1 MENME
6 IQTAHLIRLLAGKS
20 DPSGGGCWLPL
31 WMHARD
37 TAGILRHLAQS
48 WLPEAVRRTL
58 GLEEETLYNL
68 VCFLGLTHDFGKGT
82 AKFQSDILRRLPEVR
97 ERLQTYLLL
106 PDAFPDRGATPH
118 AMASEAILLE
128 LGCPR
133 GVASIVGAHHGK
145 PQQDNQDDFICDQL
159 ENHPGNYW
167 GRGQEA
173 RWRAVW
179 REMLAAALQ
188 ESGFSDV
195 TELPALTIPAELLL
209 TGLLTM
215 ADWIASNTTY
225 FPLIPVDETGHETD
239 YPARV
244 ERAWERLALTSPW
257 ESPYFGVDA
266 ETFKQQFGFWPNGL
280 QRSVLETVNNITS
293 PGLLIIEAQMG
304 VGKTEAALAAAEI
317 FGNRRQSGGLFFGL
331 PTQATANGIF
341 DRLRDWAETQSEDM
355 VHSIR
360 LAHGMA
366 ELNEEYRQL
375 FPGQAT
381 TEEDA
386 GEQNDPES
394 GILVHRWFQGNRQAL
409 LADFVI
415 GTVDQ
420 LLMAALKQKHL
431 MLRQLGLAG
440 KVVVVDECH
449 AYDTYMNCYLD
460 RALAWLGRY
469 QVPVILL
476 SATLPARRRAELVN
490 AYLGGKAAEGSWQTS
505 RGYPLLTWTDAGQVC
520 QRTVPLTETDKTVQ
534 LAPLAEDQLPA
545 LLGKK
550 LEQGGCAGVIVNTV
564 RRAQAVAARL
574 RRALPGCEVLLF
586 HAQFLMPDRAEKERT
601 LLRRLGKDSTPAE
614 RDRLI
619 VVGTQVMEQSLDID
633 FDFLVTELCPMD
645 LLLQR
650 IGRLH
655 RHTDRAARP
664 LPLQIVQCAVLD
676 TGDESFDAGGKAVYG
691 EWLLWRTRQL
701 LPQTVTLPQDIPGLV
716 QNTYGWEENDV
727 LPQDADSVRRREE
740 YVALQHGRR
749 GRAENFA
756 IPPPE
761 EYPDFP
767 ELNALDNWMSG
778 EQKGAEAAARAAVR
792 DGDPSVEVLVM
803 VRHADGSVHFLPWQ
817 EEGRAVAVD
826 CPPCQADSVAIARQR
841 LRLPGCFSRS
851 WTIDH
856 VIDELEEQNRRFL
869 PEWQQAPMLKG
880 ELVLLLDKDL
890 TAHLSQTVLR
900 YDRRDGLT
908 WQKEEADEGTGI

>member
-1 MENME
+1 MD
-6 IQTAHLIRLLAGKS
+6 IQAAHLVRLLAGKS
-20 DPSGGGCWLPL
+20 DPSGGGGWLPL

-48 WLPEAVRRTL
+48 WLPEAVRHTL
-58 GLEEETLYNL
+58 GLEEELLYKL
-68 VCFLGLTHDFGKGT
+68 VIFLGMTHDSGKMT
-82 AKFQSDILRRLPEVR
+82 VAFQSNILRQLTEVR
-97 ERLQTYLLL
+97 ERLQAHLS
-106 PDAFPDRGATPH
+106 FPDTFLNRSATPH

-128 LGCPR
+128 LGCPP

-145 PQQDNQDDFICDQL
+145 PQQDGLNDFISEQL
-159 ENHPGNYW
+159 ENHPENYW
-167 GRGQEA
+167 GHGQEA
-173 RWRAVW
+173 IWRAMW
-179 REMLAAALQ
+179 QEMLDSALQ
-188 ESGFSDV
+188 ESGLSDV
-195 TELPALTIPAELLL
+195 TELPTLTIPAELLL

-225 FPLIPVDETGHETD
+225 FPLVPVEETGDETD

-244 ERAWERLALTSPW
+244 ECAWERLNLTAPW
-257 ESPYFGVDA
+257 ESPYNSMDA
-266 ETFKQQFGFWPNGL
+266 GAFRQQFGFPPNSL
-280 QRSVLETVNNITS
+280 QQAVLEAADNIS
-293 PGLLIIEAQMG
+293 VPGLLIIEAQMG
-304 VGKTEAALAAAEI
+304 VGKTEAALAAAEVSA
-317 FGNRRQSGGLFFGL
+317 NRCQAGGLFFGL

-341 DRLRDWAETQSEDM
+341 DRLMDWAETQSEDM

-366 ELNEEYRQL
+366 ELNAEYRQL
-375 FPGQAT
+375 FPGHAT

-386 GEQNDPES
+386 DRNNDPES
-394 GILVHRWFQGNRQAL
+394 GVLVHRWFQGNRQAL

-460 RALAWLGRY
+460 RALTWLGRY

-490 AYLGGKAAEGSWQTS
+490 AYLGGRAAEGGWQTS
-505 RGYPLLTWTDAGQVC
+505 RGYPLLTWTDGGQVC
-520 QRTVPLTETDKTVQ
+520 QRTVPLTEPGKTVQ
-534 LAPLAEDQLPA
+534 MAPLTEDRLPA
-545 LLGKK
+545 LLQEK
-550 LEQGGCAGVIVNTV
+550 LAQGGCAGVIVNTV
-564 RRAQAVAARL
+564 RKAQVVAAQVRQ
-574 RRALPGCEVLLF
+574 ALPGYEVFLF

-601 LLRRLGKDSTPAE
+601 LLRRLGKRSTPAE

-633 FDFLVTELCPMD
+633 LDFLVTELCPMD

-655 RHTDRAARP
+655 RRADRTDRP
-664 LPLQIVQCAVLD
+664 LPLQTAQCAVLD
-676 TGDESFDAGGKAVYG
+676 TGNESFDAGSKAVYG

-701 LPQTVTLPQDIPGLV
+701 LPQAVVLPQDIPQLV
-716 QNTYGWEENDV
+716 QDTYGWEEKDV
-727 LPQDADSVRRREE
+727 LPQDTDSVRRREE
-740 YVALQHGRR
+740 YLLKR
-749 GRAENFA
+749 GKQEQKAAAFL
-756 IPPPE
+756 IQPPTEHRLRPWR
-761 EYPDFP
+761 
-767 ELNALDNWMSG
+767 NVLDNWMNG
-778 EQKGAEAAARAAVR
+778 EQKGTEAAARAAVR
-792 DGDPSVEVLVM
+792 DGDPSVEVLLM
-803 VRHADGSVHFLPWQ
+803 VRHEDGSVHFLPWQ
-817 EEGRAVAVD
+817 EEGRAVAAD
-826 CPPCQADSVAIARQR
+826 CPPCQADSVSIARQR
-841 LRLPGCFSRS
+841 LRLPGYFSKR
-851 WTIDH
+851 WTVDR
-856 VIDELEEQNRRFL
+856 VINELEEQNRRLL

-880 ELVLLLDKDL
+880 ELVLLLDENL

-908 WQKEEADEGTGI
+908 WQKEEADEGSGI

>member
-1 MENME
+1 MD
-6 IQTAHLIRLLAGKS
+6 IQAAHLVRLLAGKS
-20 DPSGGGCWLPL
+20 DPSGGGGWLPL

-37 TAGILRHLAQS
+37 TAGILRYLAQK
-48 WLPEAVRRTL
+48 WLPEAVRHTL
-58 GLEEETLYNL
+58 GLEEELLYKL
-68 VCFLGLTHDFGKGT
+68 VTFLGMTHDFGKAT
-82 AKFQSDILRRLPEVR
+82 ASFESSILRQLPEAR
-97 ERLQTYLLL
+97 ERLQTQLVL
-106 PDAFPDRGATPH
+106 PDIFLNRSATPH
-118 AMASEAILLE
+118 AMASEVILLE
-128 LGCPR
+128 LGCPP

-145 PQQDNQDDFICDQL
+145 PQQDGLNDFIDEQL
-159 ENHPGNYW
+159 ENHPDNYW
-167 GRGQEA
+167 GHGQEGI
-173 RWRAVW
+173 WRAMW
-179 REMLAAALQ
+179 QEMLDSALQ

-195 TELPALTIPAELLL
+195 TELPDLTIPAELLL

-225 FPLIPVDETGHETD
+225 FPLIPVEETGRETD

-244 ERAWERLALTSPW
+244 ECAWKRLNLTAPW
-257 ESPYFGVDA
+257 ESPYGNMDA
-266 ETFKQQFGFWPNGL
+266 AAFHQQFDFWPNSL
-280 QRSVLETVNNITS
+280 QQAVLETADNIS
-293 PGLLIIEAQMG
+293 VPGLLIIEAQMG
-304 VGKTEAALAAAEI
+304 VGKTEAALAAAEV
-317 FGNRRQSGGLFFGL
+317 FANRCQAGGLFFGL

-341 DRLRDWAETQSEDM
+341 DRLLAWADTQSEEM

-375 FPGQAT
+375 FPGRAT

-386 GEQNDPES
+386 DTQDFAENGV
-394 GILVHRWFQGNRQAL
+394 LVHRWFQGNRQAL

-460 RALAWLGRY
+460 RALTWLGRY

-476 SATLPARRRAELVN
+476 SATLPARRRTELVN
-490 AYLGGKAAEGSWQTS
+490 AYLGGKAAAGSWQTS
-505 RGYPLLTWTDAGQVC
+505 RGYPLLTWTDGDRVC
-520 QRTVPLTETDKTVQ
+520 QRTVSLTEPGKTVQVAPLTEDRLPILLREK
-534 LAPLAEDQLPA
+534 LA
-545 LLGKK
+545 
-550 LEQGGCAGVIVNTV
+550 QGGCAGVIVNTV
-564 RRAQAVAARL
+564 RKAQAVAAQL
-574 RRALPGCEVLLF
+574 RQALPEYEVLLF

-601 LLRRLGKDSTPAE
+601 LLRRLGKSSTRAE

-655 RHTDRAARP
+655 RRVDRTDRP
-664 LPLQIVQCAVLD
+664 LSLQTAQCAVLD
-676 TGDESFDAGGKAVYG
+676 TGDESFDTGSKAVYG

-701 LPQTVTLPQDIPGLV
+701 LPQTVVLPQDIPQLV
-716 QNTYGWEENDV
+716 QDTYGWEENDV
-727 LPQDADSVRRREE
+727 LPQDTNSVRRQEE
-740 YVALQHGRR
+740 YLLKRGKQEQKAAAFLIQPPTEHRLRPRR
-749 GRAENFA
+749 NV
-756 IPPPE
+756 
-761 EYPDFP
+761 
-767 ELNALDNWMSG
+767 LDNWMKG
-778 EQKGAEAAARAAVR
+778 EQKGSEAAARAAVR

-803 VRHADGSVHFLPWQ
+803 VHYEDGSVHFLPWQ
-817 EEGRAVAVD
+817 EEGRAVAAD

-841 LRLPGCFSRS
+841 LRLPGYFSKR
-851 WTIDH
+851 WTVDR
-856 VIDELEEQNRRFL
+856 VISELEEQNRRLL

-880 ELVLLLDKDL
+880 ELVLLLDESL

-900 YDRRDGLT
+900 YDRWDGLT
-908 WQKEEADEGTGI
+908 WQKEEADEGSGI

>member
-1 MENME
+1 M
-6 IQTAHLIRLLAGKS
+6 
-20 DPSGGGCWLPL
+20 
-31 WMHARD
+31 
-37 TAGILRHLAQS
+37 RH
-48 WLPEAVRRTL
+48 TL
-58 GLEEETLYNL
+58 GLEEEILYKL
-68 VCFLGLTHDFGKGT
+68 VTFLGMSHDGGKMT
-82 AKFQSDILRRLPEVR
+82 VAFQSNILRQLPDAR
-97 ERLQTYLLL
+97 ERLQTQLVL
-106 PDAFPDRGATPH
+106 PDTFLNRSATPH

-128 LGCPR
+128 LGCPP

-145 PQQDNQDDFICDQL
+145 PQQDGLNDSIDEQL
-159 ENHPGNYW
+159 ENHPDNYW

-173 RWRAVW
+173 IWRAMW
-179 REMLAAALQ
+179 QEMLDNALQ

-195 TELPALTIPAELLL
+195 TELPTLTIPAELLL

-225 FPLIPVDETGHETD
+225 FPLIPVEETGRETD

-244 ERAWERLALTSPW
+244 ERAWERLNLTAPW
-257 ESPYFGVDA
+257 ESPYNSMDA
-266 ETFKQQFGFWPNGL
+266 GAFRQRFGFLPNSL
-280 QRSVLETVNNITS
+280 QQAVLETADKISV

-304 VGKTEAALAAAEI
+304 VGKTEAALAAAEL
-317 FGNRRQSGGLFFGL
+317 FANRCQAGGLFFGL

-366 ELNEEYRQL
+366 ELNEDYRQL
-375 FPGQAT
+375 FPGRAV

-386 GEQNDPES
+386 DRENAPES
-394 GILVHRWFQGNRQAL
+394 GVLVHRWFQGNRQAL

-460 RALAWLGRY
+460 RALTWLGRY
-469 QVPVILL
+469 QVPVVLL

-490 AYLGGKAAEGSWQTS
+490 AYLGGQAAEGGWQTS
-505 RGYPLLTWTDAGQVC
+505 RGYPLLTWTDGGQVC
-520 QRTVPLTETDKTVQ
+520 QRTVPLMEAGRTVQ
-534 LAPLAEDQLPA
+534 VAPVTEDRLPA
-545 LLGKK
+545 LLREK
-550 LEQGGCAGVIVNTV
+550 LAQGGCAGVIVNTV
-564 RRAQAVAARL
+564 RKAQAVAAQL
-574 RRALPGCEVLLF
+574 RQALPGYEVFLF

-601 LLRRLGKDSTPAE
+601 LLRRLGKSSTPAE
-614 RDRLI
+614 RDRLV

-633 FDFLVTELCPMD
+633 FDFLITELCPMD

-655 RHTDRAARP
+655 RRADRAGRP
-664 LPLQIVQCAVLD
+664 VPLQTAQCAVLD
-676 TGDESFDAGGKAVYG
+676 TGDESFDPGSKAVYG

-701 LPQTVTLPQDIPGLV
+701 LPQAVVLPQDIPQLV
-716 QNTYGWEENDV
+716 QDTYGWEEKDV

-740 YVALQHGRR
+740 YLALQRSQQ

-756 IPPPE
+756 IPLPDE
-761 EYPDFP
+761 SPDFP
-767 ELNALDNWMSG
+767 ELNVLDNWMSG
-778 EQKGAEAAARAAVR
+778 EQAGSEAAGRAAVR
-792 DGDPSVEVLVM
+792 DGDPSVEVLIM
-803 VRHADGSVHFLPWQ
+803 VRRADGSVHFLPWQ
-817 EEGRAVAVD
+817 EAGRAVAAD

-841 LRLPGCFSRS
+841 LRLPGYFSRR
-851 WTIDH
+851 WKIDR
-856 VIDELEEQNRRFL
+856 VIEELETLNRRFL
-869 PEWQQAPMLKG
+869 PAWQQAPMLKG
-880 ELVLLLDKDL
+880 ELVLLLDENL
-890 TAHLSQTVLR
+890 TAHLSRTVLR

-908 WQKEEADEGTGI
+908 WQKEEADEGSGV

>member
-1 MENME
+1 MD
-6 IQTAHLIRLLAGKS
+6 IQAAHLVRLLAGKS
-20 DPSGGGCWLPL
+20 DPSGGGGWLPL

-48 WLPEAVRRTL
+48 WLPEAVRHTL
-58 GLEEETLYNL
+58 GLEEELLYKL
-68 VCFLGLTHDFGKGT
+68 VIFLGMTHDSGKMT
-82 AKFQSDILRRLPEVR
+82 VAFQSNILRQLTEVR
-97 ERLQTYLLL
+97 ERLQAHLS
-106 PDAFPDRGATPH
+106 FPDTFLNRSATPH

-128 LGCPR
+128 LGCPP

-145 PQQDNQDDFICDQL
+145 PQQDGLNDFISEQL
-159 ENHPGNYW
+159 ENHPENYW
-167 GRGQEA
+167 GHGQEA
-173 RWRAVW
+173 IWRAMW
-179 REMLAAALQ
+179 QEMLDSALQ
-188 ESGFSDV
+188 ESGLSDV
-195 TELPALTIPAELLL
+195 TELPDLTIPAELLL

-225 FPLIPVDETGHETD
+225 FPLIPVEETGGETD

-244 ERAWERLALTSPW
+244 ERAWERLNLTAPW
-257 ESPYFGVDA
+257 ESPYNSMDA
-266 ETFKQQFGFWPNGL
+266 GAFRQQFGFPPNSL
-280 QRSVLETVNNITS
+280 QQAVLEAADNIS
-293 PGLLIIEAQMG
+293 VPGLLIIEAQMG
-304 VGKTEAALAAAEI
+304 VGKTEAALAAAEV
-317 FGNRRQSGGLFFGL
+317 FANRCQAGGLFFGL

-341 DRLRDWAETQSEDM
+341 DRLMDWAETQSEDM

-366 ELNEEYRQL
+366 ELNAEYRQL
-375 FPGQAT
+375 FPGHAT

-386 GEQNDPES
+386 DRNNDPES
-394 GILVHRWFQGNRQAL
+394 GVLVHRWFQGNRQAL

-460 RALAWLGRY
+460 RALTWLGRY

-490 AYLGGKAAEGSWQTS
+490 AYLGGRAEEGGWQTS
-505 RGYPLLTWTDAGQVC
+505 RGYPLLTWTDGRQVC
-520 QRTVPLTETDKTVQ
+520 QRTVPLTEPGKTVQ
-534 LAPLAEDQLPA
+534 MAPLTEDQLPA
-545 LLGKK
+545 LLREK
-550 LEQGGCAGVIVNTV
+550 LAQGGCAGVIVNTV
-564 RRAQAVAARL
+564 RKAQAVAAQL
-574 RRALPGCEVLLF
+574 RQTLPEYEVLMF

-601 LLRRLGKDSTPAE
+601 LLRRLGKRSTPAE

-655 RHTDRAARP
+655 RRTDRTDRP
-664 LPLQIVQCAVLD
+664 LPLQTAQCAVLD
-676 TGDESFDAGGKAVYG
+676 TGNESFDAGSKAVYG

-701 LPQTVTLPQDIPGLV
+701 LPQAVVLPQDIPQLV
-716 QNTYGWEENDV
+716 QDTYGWEEKDV
-727 LPQDADSVRRREE
+727 LPQDTDSVRRREE
-740 YVALQHGRR
+740 YLLKRGKQEQKAAAFLIQPPTEHRLRPRR
-749 GRAENFA
+749 NV
-756 IPPPE
+756 
-761 EYPDFP
+761 
-767 ELNALDNWMSG
+767 LDNWMNG
-778 EQKGAEAAARAAVR
+778 EQKGTEAAARAAVR
-792 DGDPSVEVLVM
+792 DGDPSVEVLLM
-803 VRHADGSVHFLPWQ
+803 VRYEDGSVHFLPWQ
-817 EEGRAVAVD
+817 EEGRAVAAD
-826 CPPCQADSVAIARQR
+826 CPPCQADSVSIARQR
-841 LRLPGCFSRS
+841 LRLPGCFSKR
-851 WTIDH
+851 WTVDR
-856 VIDELEEQNRRFL
+856 VINELEEQNRRLL

-880 ELVLLLDKDL
+880 ELVLLLDENL

-908 WQKEEADEGTGI
+908 WQKEEADEGSGI

>member
-1 MENME
+1 MD
-6 IQTAHLIRLLAGKS
+6 IQAAHLVRLLAGKS
-20 DPSGGGCWLPL
+20 DPSGGGGWLPL

-37 TAGILRHLAQS
+37 TAGILRHLAQN
-48 WLPEAVRRTL
+48 WLPEAVRHTL
-58 GLEEETLYNL
+58 GLEEEILYKL
-68 VCFLGLTHDFGKGT
+68 VTFLGMSHDGGKMT
-82 AKFQSDILRRLPEVR
+82 VAFQSNILRQLPEAR
-97 ERLQTYLLL
+97 ERLQTQLVL
-106 PDAFPDRGATPH
+106 PDTFLNRSATPH

-128 LGCPR
+128 LGCPP

-145 PQQDNQDDFICDQL
+145 PQQDGLNDSIDEQL
-159 ENHPGNYW
+159 ENHPDNYW

-173 RWRAVW
+173 IWRAMW
-179 REMLAAALQ
+179 QEMLDNALQ

-195 TELPALTIPAELLL
+195 TELPTLTIPAELLL

-225 FPLIPVDETGHETD
+225 FPLIPVEETGRETD

-244 ERAWERLALTSPW
+244 ERAWERLNLTAPW
-257 ESPYFGVDA
+257 ESPYNSMDA
-266 ETFKQQFGFWPNGL
+266 GAFRQQFGFPPNSL
-280 QRSVLETVNNITS
+280 QQAVLEAADNIS
-293 PGLLIIEAQMG
+293 VPGLLIIEAQMG
-304 VGKTEAALAAAEI
+304 VGKTEAALAAAEV
-317 FGNRRQSGGLFFGL
+317 FANRCQAGGLFFGL

-366 ELNEEYRQL
+366 ELNEDYRQL
-375 FPGQAT
+375 FPGRAV

-386 GEQNDPES
+386 DRENDPES
-394 GILVHRWFQGNRQAL
+394 GVLVHRWFQGNRQAL

-420 LLMAALKQKHL
+420 LLMTALKQKHL

-460 RALAWLGRY
+460 RALTWLGRY

-490 AYLGGKAAEGSWQTS
+490 AYLGGRAEEGGWQTS
-505 RGYPLLTWTDAGQVC
+505 RGYPLLTWTDGRQVC
-520 QRTVPLTETDKTVQ
+520 QRTVPLTEPGKTVQ
-534 LAPLAEDQLPA
+534 MAPLTEDQLPA
-545 LLGKK
+545 LLREK
-550 LEQGGCAGVIVNTV
+550 LAQGGCAGVIVNTV
-564 RRAQAVAARL
+564 RKAQAVAAQL
-574 RRALPGCEVLLF
+574 RQTLPEYEVLMF

-601 LLRRLGKDSTPAE
+601 LLRRLGKRSTPAE

-655 RHTDRAARP
+655 RRTDRTDRP
-664 LPLQIVQCAVLD
+664 LPLQTAQCAVLD
-676 TGDESFDAGGKAVYG
+676 TGNESFDAGSKAVYG

-701 LPQTVTLPQDIPGLV
+701 LPQAVVLPQDIPQLV
-716 QNTYGWEENDV
+716 QDTYGWEEKDV
-727 LPQDADSVRRREE
+727 LPQDTDSVRRREE
-740 YVALQHGRR
+740 YLLKRGKQEQKAAAFLIQPPTEHRLRPRR
-749 GRAENFA
+749 NV
-756 IPPPE
+756 
-761 EYPDFP
+761 
-767 ELNALDNWMSG
+767 LDNWMNG
-778 EQKGAEAAARAAVR
+778 EQKGTEAAARAAVR
-792 DGDPSVEVLVM
+792 DGDPSVEVLLM
-803 VRHADGSVHFLPWQ
+803 VRYEDGSVHFLPWQ
-817 EEGRAVAVD
+817 EEGRAVAAD
-826 CPPCQADSVAIARQR
+826 CPPCQADSVSIARQR
-841 LRLPGCFSRS
+841 LRLPGCFSKR
-851 WTIDH
+851 WTVDR
-856 VIDELEEQNRRFL
+856 VINELEEQNRRLL

-880 ELVLLLDKDL
+880 ELVLLLDENL

-908 WQKEEADEGTGI
+908 WQKEEADEGSGI

>member
-1 MENME
+1 MD
-6 IQTAHLIRLLAGKS
+6 IQAAHLVRLLAGKS
-20 DPSGGGCWLPL
+20 DPSGGGGWLPL

-48 WLPEAVRRTL
+48 WLPEAVRHTL
-58 GLEEETLYNL
+58 GLEEEILYKL
-68 VCFLGLTHDFGKGT
+68 VTFLGMSHDSGKMT
-82 AKFQSDILRRLPEVR
+82 VAFQSNILRQLPEAR
-97 ERLQTYLLL
+97 ERLQTQLVL
-106 PDAFPDRGATPH
+106 PDTFLNRSATPH

-128 LGCPR
+128 LGCPP

-145 PQQDNQDDFICDQL
+145 PQQDGLNDFVDEQL
-159 ENHPGNYW
+159 ENHPDNYW

-173 RWRAVW
+173 IWRAMW
-179 REMLAAALQ
+179 QEMLDNALQ

-195 TELPALTIPAELLL
+195 TELPTLTIPAELLL

-225 FPLIPVDETGHETD
+225 FPLIPVEETGRETD

-244 ERAWERLALTSPW
+244 ERAWGRLNLTAPW
-257 ESPYFGVDA
+257 ESPYNSMDA
-266 ETFKQQFGFWPNGL
+266 GAFRQQFGFLPNSL
-280 QRSVLETVNNITS
+280 QQAVLETADNIS
-293 PGLLIIEAQMG
+293 MPGLLIIEAQMG
-304 VGKTEAALAAAEI
+304 VGKTEAALAAAEV
-317 FGNRRQSGGLFFGL
+317 FANRCQAGGLFFGL

-366 ELNEEYRQL
+366 ELNEDYRQL
-375 FPGQAT
+375 FPGRAV

-386 GEQNDPES
+386 DRGNDPES
-394 GILVHRWFQGNRQAL
+394 GVLVHRWFQGNRQAL

-460 RALAWLGRY
+460 RALTWLGRY

-490 AYLGGKAAEGSWQTS
+490 AYLGGQATKGGWQTS
-505 RGYPLLTWTDAGQVC
+505 RGYPLLSWTDGGQVC
-520 QRTVPLTETDKTVQ
+520 QRTVPLMEAGRTVQ
-534 LAPLAEDQLPA
+534 VTLLTEDRLPA
-545 LLGKK
+545 LLREK
-550 LEQGGCAGVIVNTV
+550 LAQGGCAGVIVNTV
-564 RRAQAVAARL
+564 RKAQAVAAQL
-574 RRALPGCEVLLF
+574 RQALPEYEVLLF

-601 LLRRLGKDSTPAE
+601 LLRRLGKHSTRAE

-633 FDFLVTELCPMD
+633 LDFLVTELCPMD

-655 RHTDRAARP
+655 RRVDRTDRP
-664 LPLQIVQCAVLD
+664 LPLQTAQCAVLD
-676 TGDESFDAGGKAVYG
+676 TGDESFDAGSKAVYG

-701 LPQTVTLPQDIPGLV
+701 LPRTVALPQDIPQLV
-716 QNTYGWEENDV
+716 QDTYGWEEKDV

-740 YVALQHGRR
+740 YLALQRSQE

-756 IPPPE
+756 IPL
-761 EYPDFP
+761 PDEFPDLP
-767 ELNALDNWMSG
+767 ELNVLDNWMNG
-778 EQKGAEAAARAAVR
+778 EQKGTEAAARAVVR

-803 VRHADGSVHFLPWQ
+803 VRRRDGSVHFLPWQ
-817 EEGRAVAVD
+817 EEGRVVAAD
-826 CPPCQADSVAIARQR
+826 CPPCQKDSVAIARQQ
-841 LRLPGCFSRS
+841 LRLPGYFSKR
-851 WTIDH
+851 WTVNR
-856 VIDELEEQNRRFL
+856 VINELEEQNRRL
-869 PEWQQAPMLKG
+869 LAEWQQAAMLKG
-880 ELVLLLDKDL
+880 ELVLLLDENL

-908 WQKEEADEGTGI
+908 WQKEEADEGSGI

>member
-1 MENME
+1 MD
-6 IQTAHLIRLLAGKS
+6 IQAAHLVRLLAGKS
-20 DPSGGGCWLPL
+20 DPSGGGGWLPL

-37 TAGILRHLAQS
+37 TAGILRYLAQS
-48 WLPEAVRRTL
+48 WLPEAVRHTL
-58 GLEEETLYNL
+58 GLEEELLYKL
-68 VCFLGLTHDFGKGT
+68 VTFLGMTHDGGKMT
-82 AKFQSDILRRLPEVR
+82 VAFQSNILRQLPEAW
-97 ERLQTYLLL
+97 ERLQAYLSL
-106 PDAFPDRGATPH
+106 PDTFLNRSATPH

-128 LGCPR
+128 LGCPP
-133 GVASIVGAHHGK
+133 GVASVIGAHHGK
-145 PQQDNQDDFICDQL
+145 PQQDGLNDFISEQL
-159 ENHPGNYW
+159 ENHPENYW
-167 GRGQEA
+167 GHGQEA
-173 RWRAVW
+173 IWRAMW
-179 REMLAAALQ
+179 QEMLDSALQ

-195 TELPALTIPAELLL
+195 TELPDLTIPAELLL

-225 FPLIPVDETGHETD
+225 FPLIPVEETGRETD

-244 ERAWERLALTSPW
+244 ERAWERLNLTAPW
-257 ESPYFGVDA
+257 ESPYNSMDA
-266 ETFKQQFGFWPNGL
+266 GAFRQQFGFPPNSL
-280 QRSVLETVNNITS
+280 QQAVLEAADNIS
-293 PGLLIIEAQMG
+293 APGLLIIEAQMG
-304 VGKTEAALAAAEI
+304 VGKTEAALAAAEV
-317 FGNRRQSGGLFFGL
+317 FANRYQAGGLFFGL

-341 DRLRDWAETQSEDM
+341 DRLMDWAETQSEDM

-366 ELNEEYRQL
+366 ELNAEYRQL
-375 FPGQAT
+375 FPGHAT

-386 GEQNDPES
+386 DRNNDPES
-394 GILVHRWFQGNRQAL
+394 GVLVHRWFQGNRQAL

-460 RALAWLGRY
+460 RALTWLGRY

-490 AYLGGKAAEGSWQTS
+490 AYLGGRAEEGGWQTS
-505 RGYPLLTWTDAGQVC
+505 RGYPLLTWTDGRQVC
-520 QRTVPLTETDKTVQ
+520 QRTVPLTEPGKTVQ
-534 LAPLAEDQLPA
+534 MAPLTEDRLPA
-545 LLGKK
+545 LLREK
-550 LEQGGCAGVIVNTV
+550 LAQGGCAGVIVNTV
-564 RRAQAVAARL
+564 RKAQAVAAQL
-574 RRALPGCEVLLF
+574 RQTLPEYEVLMF

-601 LLRRLGKDSTPAE
+601 LLRRLGKHSTPAE

-655 RHTDRAARP
+655 RRVDRTDRP
-664 LPLQIVQCAVLD
+664 LPLQTAQCAVLD
-676 TGDESFDAGGKAVYG
+676 TGNESFDAGSKAVYG

-701 LPQTVTLPQDIPGLV
+701 LPQAVVLPQDIPQLV
-716 QNTYGWEENDV
+716 QDTYGWEENDV
-727 LPQDADSVRRREE
+727 LPLDTDSVRRREE
-740 YVALQHGRR
+740 YLLKRGKQEQKAAAFLIQPPTEHRLRPRR
-749 GRAENFA
+749 NV
-756 IPPPE
+756 
-761 EYPDFP
+761 
-767 ELNALDNWMSG
+767 LDNWMNG
-778 EQKGAEAAARAAVR
+778 EQKGTEAAARAAVR
-792 DGDPSVEVLVM
+792 DGDPSVEVLLM
-803 VRHADGSVHFLPWQ
+803 VRHEDGSVHFLPWQ
-817 EEGRAVAVD
+817 EEGRAVAAD
-826 CPPCQADSVAIARQR
+826 CPPCQADSVSIARQR
-841 LRLPGCFSRS
+841 LRLPGYFSKR
-851 WTIDH
+851 WTVDR
-856 VIDELEEQNRRFL
+856 VINELEEQNRRLL

-880 ELVLLLDKDL
+880 ELVLLLDENL

-908 WQKEEADEGTGI
+908 WQKEEADEGSGI

>member
-1 MENME
+1 MD
-6 IQTAHLIRLLAGKS
+6 IQAAHLVRLLAGKS
-20 DPSGGGCWLPL
+20 DPSGGGGWLPL

-48 WLPEAVRRTL
+48 WLPQAVRHTL
-58 GLEEETLYNL
+58 GLEEELLYKL
-68 VCFLGLTHDFGKGT
+68 VIFLGMFHDGGKMT
-82 AKFQSDILRRLPEVR
+82 VAFQSNILRQLPEAR
-97 ERLQTYLLL
+97 ERLQAHLSL
-106 PDAFPDRGATPH
+106 PDTFLNRSATPH
-118 AMASEAILLE
+118 AMASEVVLLE
-128 LGCPR
+128 LGCPP
-133 GVASIVGAHHGK
+133 GVASVIGAHHGK
-145 PQQDNQDDFICDQL
+145 PQQDGLNDFINEQL
-159 ENHPGNYW
+159 ENHPDNYW
-167 GRGQEA
+167 GRGQEGI
-173 RWRAVW
+173 WRAMW
-179 REMLAAALQ
+179 QEMLDNALQ

-195 TELPALTIPAELLL
+195 AELPALTIPAELLL

-225 FPLIPVDETGHETD
+225 FPLVPVGEVGRETD

-244 ERAWERLALTSPW
+244 ERAWERLNLTAPW
-257 ESPYFGVDA
+257 ESPYNSMDA
-266 ETFKQQFGFWPNGL
+266 GAFRQQFDFPPNSL
-280 QRSVLETVNNITS
+280 QQAVLETVDNIS
-293 PGLLIIEAQMG
+293 APGLLIIEAQMG
-304 VGKTEAALAAAEI
+304 VGKTEAALAAAEV
-317 FGNRRQSGGLFFGL
+317 FANRCQAGGLFFGL

-341 DRLRDWAETQSEDM
+341 DRLMDWAETQSEDM

-366 ELNEEYRQL
+366 ELNAEYRQL
-375 FPGQAT
+375 FPGHAT

-386 GEQNDPES
+386 DRNNDPES
-394 GILVHRWFQGNRQAL
+394 GVLVHRWFQGNRQAL

-460 RALAWLGRY
+460 RALTWLGRY

-490 AYLGGKAAEGSWQTS
+490 AYLGGRAEEGGWQTS
-505 RGYPLLTWTDAGQVC
+505 RGYPLLTWTDGRQVC
-520 QRTVPLTETDKTVQ
+520 QRTVPLTEPGKTVQ
-534 LAPLAEDQLPA
+534 MAPLTEDRLPA
-545 LLGKK
+545 LLQEK
-550 LEQGGCAGVIVNTV
+550 LAQGGCAGVIVNTV
-564 RRAQAVAARL
+564 RKAQAVAAQL
-574 RRALPGCEVLLF
+574 RQTLPEYEVLMF

-601 LLRRLGKDSTPAE
+601 LLRRLGKRSTPAE

-655 RHTDRAARP
+655 RRVGRTDRP
-664 LPLQIVQCAVLD
+664 LPLQTAQCAVLD
-676 TGDESFDAGGKAVYG
+676 TGNESFDAGSKAVYG

-701 LPQTVTLPQDIPGLV
+701 LPRTVALPQDIPQLV
-716 QNTYGWEENDV
+716 QDTYGWEEKDV
-727 LPQDADSVRRREE
+727 LPQDTDSVRRREE
-740 YVALQHGRR
+740 YLTLQRSQQ

-756 IPPPE
+756 IPLPDE
-761 EYPDFP
+761 FPDFP
-767 ELNALDNWMSG
+767 ELNVLDNWMSG
-778 EQKGAEAAARAAVR
+778 EQKGTEAAARAAVR

-803 VRHADGSVHFLPWQ
+803 VRHGDGSVHFLPWQ
-817 EEGRAVAVD
+817 EEGRAVAAD

-841 LRLPGCFSRS
+841 LRLPGYFSKR
-851 WTIDH
+851 WTVDR
-856 VIDELEEQNRRFL
+856 VIKELEEQNRRLL

-880 ELVLLLDKDL
+880 ELVLLLDENL
-890 TAHLSQTVLR
+890 SAHLSQTVLR
-900 YDRRDGLT
+900 YDRRDGLI
-908 WQKEEADEGTGI
+908 WQKEEADEGSGI

>member
-1 MENME
+1 MD
-6 IQTAHLIRLLAGKS
+6 IQAAHLVRLLAGKS
-20 DPSGGGCWLPL
+20 DPSGGGGWLPL

-48 WLPEAVRRTL
+48 WLPQAVRHTL
-58 GLEEETLYNL
+58 GLEEELLYKL
-68 VCFLGLTHDFGKGT
+68 VTFLGMTHDGGKMT
-82 AKFQSDILRRLPEVR
+82 VAFQSNILRQLPEAR
-97 ERLQTYLLL
+97 ERLQAHLSL
-106 PDAFPDRGATPH
+106 PETFLNRSATPH

-128 LGCPR
+128 LGCPP
-133 GVASIVGAHHGK
+133 GVASVIGAHHGK
-145 PQQDNQDDFICDQL
+145 PQQDGLNDFISEQL
-159 ENHPGNYW
+159 ENHPENYW
-167 GRGQEA
+167 GHGQEA
-173 RWRAVW
+173 IWRAMW
-179 REMLAAALQ
+179 QEMLDSALQ
-188 ESGFSDV
+188 ESGLSDV
-195 TELPALTIPAELLL
+195 TELPDLTIPAELLL

-225 FPLIPVDETGHETD
+225 FPLIPVEETGGETD

-244 ERAWERLALTSPW
+244 ERAWERLNLTAPW
-257 ESPYFGVDA
+257 ESPYNSMDA
-266 ETFKQQFGFWPNGL
+266 GAFRQQFGFPPNSL
-280 QRSVLETVNNITS
+280 QQAVLETVDNIS
-293 PGLLIIEAQMG
+293 APGLLIIEAQMG
-304 VGKTEAALAAAEI
+304 VGKTEAALAAAEV
-317 FGNRRQSGGLFFGL
+317 FANRCQAGGLFFGL

-341 DRLRDWAETQSEDM
+341 DRLMDWAETQSEDM

-366 ELNEEYRQL
+366 ELNAEYRQL
-375 FPGQAT
+375 FPGHAT

-386 GEQNDPES
+386 DRNNDPES
-394 GILVHRWFQGNRQAL
+394 GVLVHRWFQGNRQAL

-460 RALAWLGRY
+460 RALTWLGRY

-490 AYLGGKAAEGSWQTS
+490 AYLGGRAEEGGWQTS
-505 RGYPLLTWTDAGQVC
+505 RGYPLLTWTDGRQVC
-520 QRTVPLTETDKTVQ
+520 QRTVPLTEPGKTVQ
-534 LAPLAEDQLPA
+534 MAPLTEDRLPA
-545 LLGKK
+545 LLREK
-550 LEQGGCAGVIVNTV
+550 LAQGGCAGVIVNTV
-564 RRAQAVAARL
+564 RKAQAVAAQL
-574 RRALPGCEVLLF
+574 RQTLPEYEVLMF

-601 LLRRLGKDSTPAE
+601 LLRRLGKHSTPAE

-655 RHTDRAARP
+655 RRVDRTDRP
-664 LPLQIVQCAVLD
+664 LPLQTAQCAVLD
-676 TGDESFDAGGKAVYG
+676 TGNESFDAGSKAVYG

-701 LPQTVTLPQDIPGLV
+701 LPQAVVLPQDIPQLV
-716 QNTYGWEENDV
+716 QDTYGWEEKDV
-727 LPQDADSVRRREE
+727 LPQDTDSVRRREE
-740 YVALQHGRR
+740 YLLKRGKQEQKAAAFLIQPPTEHRLRPRR
-749 GRAENFA
+749 NV
-756 IPPPE
+756 
-761 EYPDFP
+761 
-767 ELNALDNWMSG
+767 LDNWMNG
-778 EQKGAEAAARAAVR
+778 EQKGTEAAARAAVR
-792 DGDPSVEVLVM
+792 DGDPSVEVLLM
-803 VRHADGSVHFLPWQ
+803 VRYEDGSVHFLPWQ
-817 EEGRAVAVD
+817 EEGRAVAAD
-826 CPPCQADSVAIARQR
+826 CPPCQADSVSIARQR
-841 LRLPGCFSRS
+841 LRLPGYFSKR
-851 WTIDH
+851 WTVDR
-856 VIDELEEQNRRFL
+856 VINELEEQNRRLL

-880 ELVLLLDKDL
+880 ELVLLLDENL

-908 WQKEEADEGTGI
+908 WQKEEADEGSGI

>member
-1 MENME
+1 MD
-6 IQTAHLIRLLAGKS
+6 IQAAHQVRLLAGKS
-20 DPSGGGCWLPL
+20 DPSGGGGWLPL

-48 WLPEAVRRTL
+48 WLPQAVRHTL
-58 GLEEETLYNL
+58 GLEEELLYKL
-68 VCFLGLTHDFGKGT
+68 VIFLGMTHDSGKMT
-82 AKFQSDILRRLPEVR
+82 VAFQSNILRQLPEAR
-97 ERLQTYLLL
+97 ERLQAHLSL
-106 PDAFPDRGATPH
+106 PDTFLNRSATPH
-118 AMASEAILLE
+118 AMASEVVLLE
-128 LGCPR
+128 LGCPP
-133 GVASIVGAHHGK
+133 GVASVIGAHHGK
-145 PQQDNQDDFICDQL
+145 PQQDGLNDFINEQL
-159 ENHPGNYW
+159 ENHPDNYW
-167 GRGQEA
+167 GRGQEGI
-173 RWRAVW
+173 WRAMW
-179 REMLAAALQ
+179 QEMLDNALQ

-195 TELPALTIPAELLL
+195 AELPALTIPAELLL

-225 FPLIPVDETGHETD
+225 FPLVPVEETGDETD

-244 ERAWERLALTSPW
+244 ECAWERLNLTAPW
-257 ESPYFGVDA
+257 EPPYNSMDA
-266 ETFKQQFGFWPNGL
+266 AAFHQQFGFSPNSL
-280 QRSVLETVNNITS
+280 QQAVLETVDNIS
-293 PGLLIIEAQMG
+293 APGLLIIEAQMG
-304 VGKTEAALAAAEI
+304 VGKTEAALAAAEV
-317 FGNRRQSGGLFFGL
+317 FANRCQAGGLFFGL

-341 DRLRDWAETQSEDM
+341 DRLMDWAETQSEDM

-366 ELNEEYRQL
+366 ELNAEYRQL
-375 FPGQAT
+375 FPGHAT

-386 GEQNDPES
+386 GRNNDPES
-394 GILVHRWFQGNRQAL
+394 SVLVHRWFQGNRQAL

-460 RALAWLGRY
+460 RALTWLGRY

-490 AYLGGKAAEGSWQTS
+490 AYRGGQVAESGWQTS
-505 RGYPLLTWTDAGQVC
+505 RGYPLLTWTDGGQVC
-520 QRTVPLTETDKTVQ
+520 QRTVPLTEPGKTVQ
-534 LAPLAEDQLPA
+534 MAPLTEDRLPA
-545 LLGKK
+545 LLQEK
-550 LEQGGCAGVIVNTV
+550 LAQGGCAGVIVNTV
-564 RRAQAVAARL
+564 RKAQAVAAQL
-574 RRALPGCEVLLF
+574 RQTLPEYEVLMF

-601 LLRRLGKDSTPAE
+601 LLRRLGKHSTPAE

-655 RHTDRAARP
+655 RRVDRTDRP
-664 LPLQIVQCAVLD
+664 LPLQTAQCAVLD
-676 TGDESFDAGGKAVYG
+676 TGNESFDAGSKAVYG

-701 LPQTVTLPQDIPGLV
+701 LPQAVVLPQDIPQLV
-716 QNTYGWEENDV
+716 QDTYGWEENDV
-727 LPQDADSVRRREE
+727 LPLDTDSVRRREE
-740 YVALQHGRR
+740 YLLKRGKQEQKAAAFLIQPPTEHRLRPRR
-749 GRAENFA
+749 NV
-756 IPPPE
+756 
-761 EYPDFP
+761 
-767 ELNALDNWMSG
+767 LDNWMNG
-778 EQKGAEAAARAAVR
+778 EQKGTEAAARAAVR
-792 DGDPSVEVLVM
+792 DGDPSVEVLLM
-803 VRHADGSVHFLPWQ
+803 VRHEDGSVHFLPWQ
-817 EEGRAVAVD
+817 EEGRAVAAD

-841 LRLPGCFSRS
+841 LRLPGYFSKR
-851 WTIDH
+851 WTVDR
-856 VIDELEEQNRRFL
+856 VINELEEQNRRLL

-880 ELVLLLDKDL
+880 ELVLLLDENL
-890 TAHLSQTVLR
+890 TAHLSQTVLC

-908 WQKEEADEGTGI
+908 WQKEEADEGSGI

>member
-1 MENME
+1 MD
-6 IQTAHLIRLLAGKS
+6 IQAAHLVRLLAGKS
-20 DPSGGGCWLPL
+20 DPSGGGGWLPL

-48 WLPEAVRRTL
+48 WLPEAVRHTL
-58 GLEEETLYNL
+58 GLEEELLYKL
-68 VCFLGLTHDFGKGT
+68 LIFLGMFHDGGKMTVG
-82 AKFQSDILRRLPEVR
+82 FQSNILRQLPEAR
-97 ERLQTYLLL
+97 ERLQAHLSL
-106 PDAFPDRGATPH
+106 PDTFLNRSATPH

-128 LGCPR
+128 LGCPH

-145 PQQDNQDDFICDQL
+145 PQQDGLNDFISEQL
-159 ENHPGNYW
+159 ENHPENYW
-167 GRGQEA
+167 GHGQEA
-173 RWRAVW
+173 IWRAMW
-179 REMLAAALQ
+179 QEMLDSALQ
-188 ESGFSDV
+188 ESGLSDV
-195 TELPALTIPAELLL
+195 TELPTLTIPAELLL

-225 FPLIPVDETGHETD
+225 FPLVPVEETGCETD

-244 ERAWERLALTSPW
+244 ECAWERLNLTAPW
-257 ESPYFGVDA
+257 ESPYNSMDA
-266 ETFKQQFGFWPNGL
+266 GAFRQQFGFPPNSL
-280 QRSVLETVNNITS
+280 QQAVLETVDNIS
-293 PGLLIIEAQMG
+293 APGLLIIEAQMG
-304 VGKTEAALAAAEI
+304 VGKTEAALAAAEV
-317 FGNRRQSGGLFFGL
+317 FANRCQAGGLFFGL

-341 DRLRDWAETQSEDM
+341 DRLMEWAETQSEDM
-355 VHSIR
+355 LHSIR

-366 ELNEEYRQL
+366 ELNAEYRQL
-375 FPGQAT
+375 FPGHAV

-386 GEQNDPES
+386 DRNNDPES
-394 GILVHRWFQGNRQAL
+394 GVLVHRWFQGNRQAL

-460 RALAWLGRY
+460 RALTWLGRY

-490 AYLGGKAAEGSWQTS
+490 AYLGGRAEEGGWQTS
-505 RGYPLLTWTDAGQVC
+505 RGYPLLTWTDGRQVC
-520 QRTVPLTETDKTVQ
+520 QRTVPLTEPGKTVQ
-534 LAPLAEDQLPA
+534 MAPLTEDRLPA
-545 LLGKK
+545 MLQEK
-550 LEQGGCAGVIVNTV
+550 LAQGGCAGVIVNTV
-564 RRAQAVAARL
+564 RKAQAVATQL
-574 RRALPGCEVLLF
+574 RQTLPEYEVLMF

-601 LLRRLGKDSTPAE
+601 LLRRLGKHSTPAE

-655 RHTDRAARP
+655 RRVGRTDRP
-664 LPLQIVQCAVLD
+664 LPLQTAQCAVLD
-676 TGDESFDAGGKAVYG
+676 TGNESFDAGSKAVYG

-701 LPQTVTLPQDIPGLV
+701 LPQAVVLPQDIPQLV
-716 QNTYGWEENDV
+716 QDTYGWEEKDV
-727 LPQDADSVRRREE
+727 LPQDTDSVRRREE
-740 YVALQHGRR
+740 YLLKRGKQEQKAAAFLIQPPTEHRLRPRR
-749 GRAENFA
+749 NV
-756 IPPPE
+756 
-761 EYPDFP
+761 
-767 ELNALDNWMSG
+767 LDNWMNG
-778 EQKGAEAAARAAVR
+778 EQKGTEAAARAAVR
-792 DGDPSVEVLVM
+792 DGDPSVEVLLM
-803 VRHADGSVHFLPWQ
+803 VRHEDGSVHFLPWQ
-817 EEGRAVAVD
+817 EEGRAVAAD
-826 CPPCQADSVAIARQR
+826 CPPCQADSVSIARQR
-841 LRLPGCFSRS
+841 LRLPGYFSKR
-851 WTIDH
+851 WTVDR
-856 VIDELEEQNRRFL
+856 VINELEEQNRRLL

-880 ELVLLLDKDL
+880 ELVLLLDENL

-908 WQKEEADEGTGI
+908 WQKEEADEGSGI

>member
-1 MENME
+1 MD
-6 IQTAHLIRLLAGKS
+6 IQAAHLVRLLAGKS
-20 DPSGGGCWLPL
+20 DPSGGGGWLPL

-48 WLPEAVRRTL
+48 WLPEAVRHTL
-58 GLEEETLYNL
+58 GLEEELLYKL
-68 VCFLGLTHDFGKGT
+68 VIFLGMTHDSGKMT
-82 AKFQSDILRRLPEVR
+82 VAFQSNILRQLTEVR
-97 ERLQTYLLL
+97 ERLQAHLS
-106 PDAFPDRGATPH
+106 FPDTFLNRSATPH

-128 LGCPR
+128 LGCPP

-145 PQQDNQDDFICDQL
+145 PQQDGLNDFISEQL
-159 ENHPGNYW
+159 ENHPENYW
-167 GRGQEA
+167 GHGQEA
-173 RWRAVW
+173 IWRAMW
-179 REMLAAALQ
+179 QEMLDSALQ
-188 ESGFSDV
+188 ESGLSDV
-195 TELPALTIPAELLL
+195 TELPDLTIPAELLL
-209 TGLLTM
+209 TGLLIM

-225 FPLIPVDETGHETD
+225 FPLIPVEETGGETD

-244 ERAWERLALTSPW
+244 ERAWERLNLTAPW
-257 ESPYFGVDA
+257 ESPYNSMDA
-266 ETFKQQFGFWPNGL
+266 GAFRQQFGFPPNSL
-280 QRSVLETVNNITS
+280 QQAVLEAADNIS
-293 PGLLIIEAQMG
+293 VPGLLIIEAQMG
-304 VGKTEAALAAAEI
+304 VGKTEAALAAAEV
-317 FGNRRQSGGLFFGL
+317 FANRCQAGGLFFGL

-341 DRLRDWAETQSEDM
+341 DRLMDWAETQSEDM

-366 ELNEEYRQL
+366 ELNAEYRQL
-375 FPGQAT
+375 FPGHAT

-386 GEQNDPES
+386 DRNNDPES
-394 GILVHRWFQGNRQAL
+394 GVLVHRWFQGNRQAL

-460 RALAWLGRY
+460 RALTWLGRY

-490 AYLGGKAAEGSWQTS
+490 AYLGGRAEEGGWQTS
-505 RGYPLLTWTDAGQVC
+505 RGYPLLTWTDGRQVC
-520 QRTVPLTETDKTVQ
+520 QRTVPLTEPGKTVQ
-534 LAPLAEDQLPA
+534 MAPLTEDRLPA
-545 LLGKK
+545 LLREK
-550 LEQGGCAGVIVNTV
+550 LAQGGCAGVIVNTV
-564 RRAQAVAARL
+564 RKAQAVAAQL
-574 RRALPGCEVLLF
+574 RQTLPEYEVLMF

-601 LLRRLGKDSTPAE
+601 LLRRLGKHSTPAE

-655 RHTDRAARP
+655 RRVDRTDRP
-664 LPLQIVQCAVLD
+664 LPLQTAQCAVLD
-676 TGDESFDAGGKAVYG
+676 TGNESFDAGSKAVYG

-701 LPQTVTLPQDIPGLV
+701 LPQAVVLPQDIPQLV
-716 QNTYGWEENDV
+716 QDTYGWEEKDV
-727 LPQDADSVRRREE
+727 LPQDTDSVRRREE
-740 YVALQHGRR
+740 YLTLQRSQQ

-756 IPPPE
+756 IPLPDE
-761 EYPDFP
+761 FPDFP
-767 ELNALDNWMSG
+767 ELNVLDNWMSG
-778 EQKGAEAAARAAVR
+778 EQKGTEAAARAAVR

-803 VRHADGSVHFLPWQ
+803 VRHGDGSVHFLPWQ
-817 EEGRAVAVD
+817 EEGRAVAAD
-826 CPPCQADSVAIARQR
+826 CPPCQADSVSIARQR
-841 LRLPGCFSRS
+841 LRLPGYFSKR
-851 WTIDH
+851 WTVDR
-856 VIDELEEQNRRFL
+856 VINELEEQNRRLL
-869 PEWQQAPMLKG
+869 PEWQQALMLKG
-880 ELVLLLDKDL
+880 ELVLLLDENL

-908 WQKEEADEGTGI
+908 WQKEEADEGSEI